1 MAWDAADEYITL
13 PASTSVSLKQYQFVT
28 VGSDGKLT
36 NPTAGGRVI
45 GVLVSSG
52 TTPANVKNP
61 VGTVQIVG
69 VSKAYAKGSTLG
81 VGDTVSAS
89 SVGYAKPSSASGYVI
104 GYVVDGSS
112 GSTGRVISVT
122 LTR

>member
-1 MAWDAADEYITL
+1 MAWDAADEFITL
-13 PASTSVSLKQYQFVT
+13 PATTGLKQYQFVS
-28 VGSDGKLT
+28 VNSAGKLA
-36 NPTAGGRVI
+36 NPTAGGRVV

-52 TTPANVKNP
+52 TNGTAANP

-69 VSKAYAKGSTLG
+69 VAKAYAKGSTLG

-89 SVGYAKPSSASGYVI
+89 SLGYAKPSTASGYVI
-104 GYVVDGSS
+104 GYVVDGTS
-112 GSTGRVISVT
+112 GSTGRIISVT